1 MEKLLKL
8 ILEGEKLST
17 EQMAE
22 VLQTSEQAIEAEL
35 NDLRKKGILLGW
47 RPIID
52 PEKLEE
58 EHVRAVIEIK
68 IRPERDGGFDRM
80 AMRIS
85 RFDEVESCYLM
96 SGGYDLLAIV
106 TGSTLHKVANF
117 ISQKLAPMDGVLST
131 GTHFLLRAYKEQ
143 GFQLVK
149 SDISPDKPA
158 VSA

>member
-8 ILEGEKLST
+8 ILEGEKLSS

-22 VLQTSEQAIEAEL
+22 VLQTSEQAVEAEL
-35 NDLRKKGILLGW
+35 NDLREKGILLGW

-52 PEKLEE
+52 PEKLEG

-68 IRPERDGGFDRM
+68 VRPERDGGFDRM

-106 TGSTLHKVANF
+106 NGSTLHKVANF

-149 SDISPDKPA
+149 TDIAPDKPA

>member
-1 MEKLLKL
+1 MNKLLNL
-8 ILEGEKLST
+8 ILEGEMLST
-17 EQMAE
+17 EQMAA
-22 VLQTSEQAIEAEL
+22 VLQTSEQEIEADL
-35 NDLRKKGILLGW
+35 NDLRESGILLGW
-47 RPIID
+47 RPIIN
-52 PEKLEE
+52 PEKLDGEQ
-58 EHVRAVIEIK
+58 VRAVIEIK

-96 SGGYDLLAIV
+96 SGGYDLMAIV
-106 TGSTLHKVANF
+106 TGSSLHKVANF

-143 GFQLVK
+143 GFELVK